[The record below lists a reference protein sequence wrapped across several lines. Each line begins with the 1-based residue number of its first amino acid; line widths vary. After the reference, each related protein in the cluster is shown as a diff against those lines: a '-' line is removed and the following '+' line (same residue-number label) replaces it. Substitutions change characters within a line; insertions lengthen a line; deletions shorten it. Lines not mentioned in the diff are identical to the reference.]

1 MTDEKLSR
9 SNNLY
14 FDVTVQD
21 SPCQAKKVRV
31 MADEEHSHS
40 FFSKCMDERSPV
52 KFTALSPSKSGQT
65 FFNKKVG
72 SRAAVSKRPLRFSL
86 EETQD
91 NNVESI
97 KSSEPAGLI
106 AVSGYVNW
114 LELEREVAVGD
125 QLRRVRDGEFQDDTG
140 KIQIAVWGQLIDQL
154 QERKSLRFTDIVTS
168 TWRNQLKL
176 MTTTSTKIQNIDS
189 LDCPKSGMSAV
200 KENGYNL
207 ICCPEIV
214 SANHQE
220 YYSCRNI
227 TCRKKILVKD
237 MTTKIVTCEHC
248 KRKMLLKSLNHT
260 FIVDLILE
268 TKGKQVSLTM
278 FPNVI
283 ETLKLDITIIEEEI
297 LLLENYDFT
306 YNHKKVVTKVEKHE
320 DLI

>member
-1 MTDEKLSR
+1 MTIIFIYFSDLKGHVTGLTDEKLSK

-31 MADEEHSHS
+31 MADEEHSH
-40 FFSKCMDERSPV
+40 
-52 KFTALSPSKSGQT
+52 
-65 FFNKKVG
+65 
-72 SRAAVSKRPLRFSL
+72 
-86 EETQD
+86 
-91 NNVESI
+91 
-97 KSSEPAGLI
+97 
-106 AVSGYVNW
+106 
-114 LELEREVAVGD
+114 
-125 QLRRVRDGEFQDDTG
+125 
-140 KIQIAVWGQLIDQL
+140 
-154 QERKSLRFTDIVTS
+154 
-168 TWRNQLKL
+168 
-176 MTTTSTKIQNIDS
+176 TKIQNIDS

-283 ETLKLDITIIEEEI
+283 ETLKLDITKIEEEI